1 MKHSPWRCKK
11 NAIRR
16 IDARNIA
23 KRADQWHR
31 DMDAYIASQTRRIGA
46 STVRRRDS
54 DTIDISFT
62 IVDLEP
68 LMTEQYEPKETPLSR
83 MLRKLPA
90 GMLREVYPVGDLLV
104 INGHVVVQKWLE
116 AAADDLSEEEVIRR
130 FGTYRIPDPVE
141 LAYPHITPRLGNP
154 ETQEELKALFFDR
167 EVKDHDYLGAWSGGE
182 K

>member
-62 IVDLEP
+62 IADLEP
-68 LMTEQYEPKETPLSR
+68 LMTEQYEPYIATDLHIDMEISEMEMLVRDTTIKARGLTPD
-83 MLRKLPA
+83 MLGVR
-90 GMLREVYPVGDLLV
+90 
-104 INGHVVVQKWLE
+104 
-116 AAADDLSEEEVIRR
+116 
-130 FGTYRIPDPVE
+130 
-141 LAYPHITPRLGNP
+141 P
-154 ETQEELKALFFDR
+154 EGQTK
-167 EVKDHDYLGAWSGGE
+167 
-182 K
+182 